1 VNNAAISAY
10 DPQHLVIMRRASPN
24 ATEGGLLSS
33 TDRGVTWA
41 EKLPTIT
48 FSALSFPPEKHRDIH
63 LHTFYLRGGME
74 EDGYKTND
82 GGNNWDI
89 VPIDWTSMSNNS
101 IQALV
106 FHPNNSDKIILL
118 EENEIVLSNDGG
130 QTWENHV
137 YDAQDFETD
146 YYYGLSASYNPFSE
160 NQVIISANYYPFIS
174 EDGGI
179 TIEKFKSP
187 FINSTGRMAVY

>member
-1 VNNAAISAY
+1 
-10 DPQHLVIMRRASPN
+10 
-24 ATEGGLLSS
+24 
-33 TDRGVTWA
+33 
-41 EKLPTIT
+41 
-48 FSALSFPPEKHRDIH
+48 
-63 LHTFYLRGGME
+63 
-74 EDGYKTND
+74 
-82 GGNNWDI
+82 
-89 VPIDWTSMSNNS
+89 
-101 IQALV
+101 
-106 FHPNNSDKIILL
+106 
-118 EENEIVLSNDGG
+118 DGG

-187 FINSTGRMAVY
+187 FINSTGRMAVYQGENDHIYYGLRSGFIHKDLATQTETEVGLLPLGGFSNISNSGIYADKHKEGRLFFSTSAMMGQSGVHVSDDHGANFTTFYNGSYLLLTATRSFPADP